1 MFIFFVNLFFLL
13 YLLKNYIMPQ
23 TLTEIADDA
32 IIQIKVNKSFYFM
45 LKNLGFTLYKLMN
58 NEESNIFNEIMIKKD
73 TNLLPDYNELSEAQR
88 NFYTVML
95 LLAEIE
101 KEAISNNLTQSKEVL
116 MPEDEGFNPEDIQK
130 QFDIPDPTT
139 QD

>member
-1 MFIFFVNLFFLL
+1 
-13 YLLKNYIMPQ
+13 MPQ
-23 TLTEIADDA
+23 TVTEIADNA
-32 IIQIKVNKSFYFM
+32 IIEIKVNKSFYFM
-45 LKNLGFTLYKLMN
+45 VKNLGFTLFKLMSQ
-58 NEESNIFNEIMIKKD
+58 EESQIFSDLMQKKD
-73 TNLLPDYNELSEAQR
+73 NNLLPDYNTLSQPQQ

-116 MPEDEGFNPEDIQK
+116 MPEDEGFNPETIQK
-130 QFDIPDPTT
+130 DFDIPDSTT